1 MYNYGLMK
9 LYNILQL
16 NTCDTH
22 ETIKAKYYTLLRKL
36 TLKLRRTNNK
46 VAYNDINNQMTE
58 LITIYTNYYT
68 NVHLN
73 IDVVEI
79 KNYCYDEICMG
90 NTCVCR
96 CGGIYKCDILGIEEC
111 ENCSCFILVTQNPQ
125 LLI

>member
-1 MYNYGLMK
+1 MCNYSLIK

-22 ETIKAKYYTLLRKL
+22 ETIKMKYYTLLRKL
-36 TLKLRRTNNK
+36 TLELRQACSKSIYNN
-46 VAYNDINNQMTE
+46 INNQMIE

-73 IDVVEI
+73 VDAMEI
-79 KNYCYDEICMG
+79 KNYCYDEVYIG

-96 CGGIYKCDILGIEEC
+96 CGGKYKCDILGIEEC
-111 ENCSCFILVTQNPQ
+111 ENCSCFILVIQNPQ